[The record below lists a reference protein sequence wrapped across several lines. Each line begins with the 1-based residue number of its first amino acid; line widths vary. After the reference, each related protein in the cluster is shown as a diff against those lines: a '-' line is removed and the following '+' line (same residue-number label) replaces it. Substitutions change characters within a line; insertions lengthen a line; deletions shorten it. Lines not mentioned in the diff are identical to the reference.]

1 MVRLDF
7 ITPAEAGPR
16 STGTPARPPVALLPS
31 AVKPRLRFICVIV
44 SPVCETAALLID
56 FRWKTHLRTN
66 NENKTGSHLVLI
78 QRMKRWNNR
87 KYNLFFFS
95 KFVPIIKVIPVK
107 YSCLYRA
114 AVFLCTSVR
123 CHPSSA
129 YEKQITK
136 TWFQSVWFLFHFLS
150 DEFSYQRCEKQKV
163 ICSLELK
170 FPGETVVTDDVSSRQ
185 IARRGRDL
193 SMSQGSFYSCVQI
206 SVCIYFSR
214 HWSLNPAPDLLSSFM
229 DEHTTTVSVLI
240 LYTVL
245 YIMLFFLPITRRP
258 FDEKQRKKKKP
269 FLAFFCFKTF
279 AEQT

>member
-1 MVRLDF
+1 M
-7 ITPAEAGPR
+7 
-16 STGTPARPPVALLPS
+16 
-31 AVKPRLRFICVIV
+31 
-44 SPVCETAALLID
+44 
-56 FRWKTHLRTN
+56 
-66 NENKTGSHLVLI
+66 
-78 QRMKRWNNR
+78 
-87 KYNLFFFS
+87 
-95 KFVPIIKVIPVK
+95 FVPIIKVIPVK

-114 AVFLCTSVR
+114 AVFLSTSVR

-214 HWSLNPAPDLLSSFM
+214 HWSLNAAPDLLSSFM

-258 FDEKQRKKKKP
+258 YDEKQREKNPFWYFSALKTLQSKNKCNIFCMKVFRKTCVESSCQGTILNTSRSSQTEYFTHKQETFQSVKKFQ
-269 FLAFFCFKTF
+269 FLETLSWCCFTWCLSESSNYEF
-279 AEQT
+279 VAVT

>member
-1 MVRLDF
+1 MVQHEWSVLTSLLLLRPGPGPQGPPLGPRWPCYLQQWNLGSGLFVLLSVPFVRLQRFLLTSDEKHICAQTMKTRQEVIWF
-7 ITPAEAGPR
+7 LFREWNGGIIESIISSFFQVCANNQSNPSQIFLFVSSCR
-16 STGTPARPPVALLPS
+16 S
-31 AVKPRLRFICVIV
+31 
-44 SPVCETAALLID
+44 
-56 FRWKTHLRTN
+56 
-66 NENKTGSHLVLI
+66 
-78 QRMKRWNNR
+78 
-87 KYNLFFFS
+87 
-95 KFVPIIKVIPVK
+95 
-107 YSCLYRA
+107 
-114 AVFLCTSVR
+114 VFLSTSVR

-214 HWSLNPAPDLLSSFM
+214 HWSLNPAPDLLSSFI

-258 FDEKQRKKKKP
+258 FDEKQRKKNNLSGI
-269 FLAFFCFKTF
+269 FLL
-279 AEQT
+279 